1 MTADEQRLSPPWE
14 KAKAL
19 SAIVATAVI
28 LMAIAWSGN
37 WYGQLQKDKELQLK
51 YIELSIQILSASPSP
66 TNQAVRKWAVD
77 TINKYAEVK
86 IDPQAENELLNQQL
100 RRIVEEYNATA
111 KKILEEMH
119 K

>member
-1 MTADEQRLSPPWE
+1 MTSEEQQLTPSWE
-14 KAKAL
+14 KAKTI

-28 LMAIAWSGN
+28 PIAIAWSGN

-51 YIELSIQILSASPSP
+51 YIELSIQILSAPPSP

-86 IDPQAENELLNQQL
+86 IDAQAENELLNQQL
-100 RRIVEEYNATA
+100 RHIVEEYNATA
-111 KKILEEMH
+111 RKIIEEMNR
-119 K
+119 